1 MTQAHIGVIGVGTMG
16 SALALNFAE
25 KGQNVAL
32 WNLDLD
38 MVDRLIASAGDLS
51 ARLQRCESLADLVTA
66 LPVPRAIV
74 LMIPAGTPV
83 DQTIAALAS
92 SRFPSQYRRPSR
104 PLGRL
109 P

>member
-38 MVDRLIASAGDLS
+38 MVDRLIASAGD
-51 ARLQRCESLADLVTA
+51 C
-66 LPVPRAIV
+66 
-74 LMIPAGTPV
+74 
-83 DQTIAALAS
+83 
-92 SRFPSQYRRPSR
+92 
-104 PLGRL
+104 PLGCNAARAWPIWSRRCPCRAPL
-109 P
+109 FS

>member
-32 WNLDLD
+32 WNLELD

-74 LMIPAGTPV
+74 SHDSGR
-83 DQTIAALAS
+83 QAS
-92 SRFPSQYRRPSR
+92 GSNDCRASAIVIRR
-104 PLGRL
+104 
-109 P
+109 